1 MNGAQGTD
9 RKTAGSRPSLFKS
22 VGPGRAAG
30 MPPAPAIATDET
42 DHQPSSV
49 TANRTAVRGRR
60 DREDKRQIAGFF
72 SPECA
77 KQLRMLA
84 AEQDTTVQELLKEG
98 LNLMFLKHGKA
109 PIA

>member
-1 MNGAQGTD
+1 VTD
-9 RKTAGSRPSLFKS
+9 RKPTGSRPSLFKS
-22 VGPGRAAG
+22 VSAGRSGEPAA
-30 MPPAPAIATDET
+30 PPFVEVDTNELAPSGA
-42 DHQPSSV
+42 SS
-49 TANRTAVRGRR
+49 RGAVRGRR
-60 DREDKRQIAGFF
+60 DRQDKRQIAGFF

-98 LNLMFLKHGKA
+98 LNLVFHKHGKA